1 MLFKNSTNN
10 LIYPAINKAT
20 NAAMQIKRIALSPVW
35 LITLNDFFI
44 KCFAVTLYPCKV
56 INCFKKEIRDL
67 QLLFLYEL
75 AQLLSF
81 NFVINKQKQKVFKER
96 FRFWA

>member
-10 LIYPAINKAT
+10 LIYPAVNTAT

-56 INCFKKEIRDL
+56 INCLKK
-67 QLLFLYEL
+67 
-75 AQLLSF
+75 
-81 NFVINKQKQKVFKER
+81 K
-96 FRFWA
+96 